1 MSLLKPGE
9 VNLGTT
15 IMAVEFDGGVIIGA
29 DTRTSTGN
37 YVVNRTTDKL
47 TKVHDQIFCCRSGS
61 AADTQAIADIVHYHL
76 QMYTAQN
83 GEAPTVQTTAALFQQ
98 ICYQNKDN
106 ISAGIIVAGWDKYK
120 GGSVYIIPLG
130 GALLKQPYA
139 IGGSGSTYIYGYC
152 DSAYRRNMSRE
163 EAIEFMRTA
172 IALAVARDGS
182 SGGCIRMA
190 VITEQGVERL
200 FIPGDQDFHNNNNK
214 QQQQQIVGGGG
225 SSLFLQLQNSR
236 QPQSIQPATA
246 FTNNTNV
253 QGLSSTQGS
262 RYQQN
267 PTPHQSPPH
276 QSNTTLNLPHNV
288 LANLDHS
295 TLSSHSPHLLTIN
308 LNNNYNDNYDNSI
321 QYSPM
326 PSSSYHQ
333 HHHIDSLVN
342 TLHPHHQYSSS
353 GSTPQQPFN
362 LQSIQKVN
370 SSSPFIAANTVQ
382 PNPKGLK
389 SQKDSNAVE
398 DAARTLFL
406 SSRLNSDF
414 NFKDNNNNK
423 FLITPTSS
431 FQYDHPLQRDSL
443 DIDEIPNIYTKHN
456 QQQEQQKHGSKDY
469 TDEETI
475 EKQGE
480 IGLIPHN
487 RGHKLKNRAYTIG
500 EKSRLQAPYDIYQDI
515 EYIDTPNNQRCP
527 IIHKFSRNSILKAV
541 ECFND
546 LEFDPY
552 KDINVREKLEDVVRK
567 PHYKRILNDS
577 SLTHCADFLMERI
590 DNEKNFNNVI
600 SRLMTVLQGDDTMYP
615 NLDFKLNPPSEII
628 STRVVKVE
636 EEGGVDLGVLG
647 VGLQGN
653 DRNRDIR
660 VHEAKDQGLETLIA
674 EQISNSNEI
683 LRCLIESRNGVL
695 KAIRQ
700 RDLLKVKIVSIDK
713 HKKKLEKKELKRNYQ
728 ETLE

>member
-200 FIPGDQDFHNNNNK
+200 FIPGDQ
-214 QQQQQIVGGGG
+214 QQQQIVGGGG

-262 RYQQN
+262 LQ
-267 PTPHQSPPH
+267 HQHSSYSPRQIYSNSPPH

-431 FQYDHPLQRDSL
+431 FQYDHPLQ
-443 DIDEIPNIYTKHN
+443 H
-456 QQQEQQKHGSKDY
+456 Y

-552 KDINVREKLEDVVRK
+552 KDINVREIFYPLEKLEDVVRK
-567 PHYKRILNDS
+567 PHYKRILND
-577 SLTHCADFLMERI
+577 R
-590 DNEKNFNNVI
+590 
-600 SRLMTVLQGDDTMYP
+600 
-615 NLDFKLNPPSEII
+615 
-628 STRVVKVE
+628 
-636 EEGGVDLGVLG
+636 
-647 VGLQGN
+647 N

-674 EQISNSNEI
+674 VREQLQEQISNSNEI

>member
-1 MSLLKPGE
+1 M
-9 VNLGTT
+9 NLGQ
-15 IMAVEFDGGVIIGA
+15 F
-29 DTRTSTGN
+29 
-37 YVVNRTTDKL
+37 
-47 TKVHDQIFCCRSGS
+47 
-61 AADTQAIADIVHYHL
+61 
-76 QMYTAQN
+76 
-83 GEAPTVQTTAALFQQ
+83 
-98 ICYQNKDN
+98 
-106 ISAGIIVAGWDKYK
+106 ISC
-120 GGSVYIIPLG
+120 S
-130 GALLKQPYA
+130 
-139 IGGSGSTYIYGYC
+139 
-152 DSAYRRNMSRE
+152 
-163 EAIEFMRTA
+163 
-172 IALAVARDGS
+172 
-182 SGGCIRMA
+182 
-190 VITEQGVERL
+190 
-200 FIPGDQDFHNNNNK
+200 
-214 QQQQQIVGGGG
+214 
-225 SSLFLQLQNSR
+225 
-236 QPQSIQPATA
+236 
-246 FTNNTNV
+246 
-253 QGLSSTQGS
+253 
-262 RYQQN
+262 
-267 PTPHQSPPH
+267 SPPH

-431 FQYDHPLQRDSL
+431 FQYDHPLQ
-443 DIDEIPNIYTKHN
+443 H
-456 QQQEQQKHGSKDY
+456 Y

-552 KDINVREKLEDVVRK
+552 KDINVREIFYPLEKLEDVVRK

-674 EQISNSNEI
+674 VREQLQEQISNSNEILRCLIESRNDYTDEETIEKQGEIGLIPHNRGHKLKNRAYTIGEKSRLQAPYDIYQDIEYIDTPNNQRCPIIHKFSRNSILKAVECFNDLEFDPYKDINVREIFYPLEKLEDVVRKPHYKRILNDSSLTHCADFLMERIDNEKNFNNVISRLMTVLQGDDTMYPNLDFKLNPPSEIISTRVVKVEEEGGVDLGVLGVGLQGNDRNRDIRVHEAKDQGLETLIAVREQLQEQISNSNEI